1 MIAMVALAGKA
12 QTASS
17 NIDVELV
24 AGVNSTNISYGTLVS
39 RTGFHA
45 GVRLSKD
52 LKFFTDQNAIYGNV
66 GALLSLKGG
75 TEKTDEGDYT
85 YNPYYLEV
93 PVHVGYSYQANPNY
107 KFYFEMGPYV
117 AVGLFGKTEGA
128 SVFGDL
134 DFRQVCAP
142 ACKSISTIRSRWAT
156 MWASSMCKRAPEPT
170 RISTFRLPINSKS
183 SAVKHPPIPQPSP
196 AMALQIREG
205 VAH

>member
-1 MIAMVALAGKA
+1 MMRKLLLLAMIAMVTLAGKA

-134 DFRQVCAP
+134 DFRRFDIGAGLRTGVQIYQHYSLSLGYDVG
-142 ACKSISTIRSRWAT
+142 
-156 MWASSMCKRAPEPT
+156 
-170 RISTFRLPINSKS
+170 FINVQKGTGANKNFYL
-183 SAVKHPPIPQPSP
+183 SAAYQF
-196 AMALQIREG
+196 
-205 VAH
+205 

>member
-1 MIAMVALAGKA
+1 MMRKLLLMAMIAMVALAGKA

-75 TEKTDEGDYT
+75 KWKGCFHVPRGLMQVYQT
-85 YNPYYLEV
+85 LE
-93 PVHVGYSYQANPNY
+93 
-107 KFYFEMGPYV
+107 
-117 AVGLFGKTEGA
+117 
-128 SVFGDL
+128 
-134 DFRQVCAP
+134 
-142 ACKSISTIRSRWAT
+142 
-156 MWASSMCKRAPEPT
+156 
-170 RISTFRLPINSKS
+170 RIAQKG
-183 SAVKHPPIPQPSP
+183 
-196 AMALQIREG
+196 E
-205 VAH
+205 